1 MPPEYSAETTVT
13 ESALL
18 KRVTDHW
25 RRTRE
30 PVNARVL
37 AELAGW
43 DDGQVRRVLRRMEAK
58 GVIARKGQRGGWLPV
73 SGREAGQG
81 MAERKAKTSNRQKG
95 AARRAEIYEFIV
107 RYADELDGPTPS
119 IREVAESLHL
129 DYSVT
134 WRHVQTLIAHGK
146 LRSERGKL
154 VVVGSDWIEPKRVQ
168 QMEFEF

>member
-1 MPPEYSAETTVT
+1 MLPEYSAETTVT

-58 GVIARKGQRGGWLPV
+58 GVIARKGQRGGWLPAQ
-73 SGREAGQG
+73 GKAGQG
-81 MAERKAKTSNRQKG
+81 MAERKAKQSNR
-95 AARRAEIYEFIV
+95 ARGQQRRKDIFEFICA
-107 RYADELDGPTPS
+107 YADEMDGPTPS
-119 IREVAESLHL
+119 VNEIAHHFSLN
-129 DYSVT
+129 YKT
-134 WRHVQTLIAHGK
+134 AYMHVLRLIAEGRLRQEKGK
-146 LRSERGKL
+146 LI
-154 VVVGSDWIEPKRVQ
+154 VVGSEWIEPPRPKQ
-168 QMEFEF
+168 LEFEF